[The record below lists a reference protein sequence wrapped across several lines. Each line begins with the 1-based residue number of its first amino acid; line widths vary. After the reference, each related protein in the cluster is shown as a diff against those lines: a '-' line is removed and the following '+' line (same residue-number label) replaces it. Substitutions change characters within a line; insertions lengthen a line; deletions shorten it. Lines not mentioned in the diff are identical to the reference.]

1 MPATKKSTT
10 KKESQTSSPVS
21 RADDGTVQITLTL
34 PWSEVSHE
42 MEHAVSHIAETK
54 EIPGFRKGK
63 APINEIK
70 KRVSREE
77 ILEHALGHMLPHY
90 FGEAIKTHNLNP
102 ITYPKFEIISTEDEK
117 DWQIRAIIAEMPEIN
132 LGDYKKE
139 ISAASTI
146 SSLKNKEQKELSR
159 EEKEQMAINTLLE
172 NIKFEAPKMLVDEE
186 VENRLSQ
193 LLARLE
199 KLGVSIES
207 YLASTQKNFES
218 LREEYVSQAQTAIK
232 LELILSKLIDEEK
245 IDANEDEITTFIK
258 AAGDAKLEEELS
270 KPESKL
276 RIGAIIKKRKVID
289 SLVSLIS

>member
-1 MPATKKSTT
+1 MAAKKKTT
-10 KKESQTSSPVS
+10 QPKVETSPIAKGS
-21 RADDGTVQITLTL
+21 DGTVQITLTL

-42 MEHAVSHIAETK
+42 MEHAIAHIAESK

-63 APINEIK
+63 APISEVK

-77 ILEHALGHMLPHY
+77 TLEHALGHMLPHF
-90 FGEAIKTHNLNP
+90 FGEAVKKHNLIP
-102 ITYPKFEIISTEDEK
+102 ITYPKFEIISTEENQ

-146 SSLKNKEQKELSR
+146 SSLKNKEQKDLTR

-172 NIKFEAPKMLVDEE
+172 EIVFEAPQMLIDEE

-193 LLARLE
+193 LLSRLE

-207 YLASTQKNFES
+207 YLASTQKTFES
-218 LREEYVSQAQTAIK
+218 LREEYISQAKTAIK

-245 IDANEDEITTFIK
+245 IEASDDEIMTFIK
-258 AAGDAKLEEELS
+258 AAGDEKLEEELS

-276 RIGAIIKKRKVID
+276 RIATIIKKRKVID
-289 SLVSLIS
+289 NLVSLIS